1 MQKFKLEVKTYAG
14 LVIPQVNQGHVP
26 PVRNQVGVERYLSRT
41 DFPKDLLQ
49 GHHNCVKANSGSYET
64 LKLSNQKDLQRK
76 KWTREQYK
84 ETMEAYYYVK
94 YHPTN
99 EINTKKKHMQL
110 EGKII

>member
-1 MQKFKLEVKTYAG
+1 MQKFKLEVKTHAG
-14 LVIPQVNQGHVP
+14 LVIPQINQSHVP
-26 PVRNQVGVERYLSRT
+26 PVRNQAGVERYLSTT

-64 LKLSNQKDLQRK
+64 LKLSNQKDLKRK

-94 YHPTN
+94 YHQRLKL
-99 EINTKKKHMQL
+99 IQKKNIQF

>member
-1 MQKFKLEVKTYAG
+1 MQKFKLEVKTHAG
-14 LVIPQVNQGHVP
+14 LVIPQINQSHVP
-26 PVRNQVGVERYLSRT
+26 PVRNQAGVERYLSTT

-64 LKLSNQKDLQRK
+64 LKLSNQKDLKRK

-99 EINTKKKHMQL
+99 EINTKKNICNLK
-110 EGKII
+110 GK

>member
-1 MQKFKLEVKTYAG
+1 MQKFKLEVKTHAG
-14 LVIPQVNQGHVP
+14 LVIPQINQSHVP
-26 PVRNQVGVERYLSRT
+26 PVRNQAGVERYLSTT

-64 LKLSNQKDLQRK
+64 LKLSNQKDLKRK

-94 YHPTN
+94 YHQRMKL
-99 EINTKKKHMQL
+99 IQKKNIQF